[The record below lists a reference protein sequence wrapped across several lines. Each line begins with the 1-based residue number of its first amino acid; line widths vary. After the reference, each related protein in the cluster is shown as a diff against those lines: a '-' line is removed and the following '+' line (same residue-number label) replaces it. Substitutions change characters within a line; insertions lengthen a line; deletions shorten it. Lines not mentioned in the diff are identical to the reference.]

1 MKNMFWTIAALA
13 SHWRKHPANLATL
26 VIGITISTA
35 LWSGVQALNAQARHS
50 YAQAAAIFTSGKNQ
64 NLVAT
69 RGGFFSQDFFVKF
82 RKAGVKVSPI
92 IEGTIRVNDKELHL
106 IGIEPLTLP
115 KGAML
120 SPSPDK
126 TKVSSEIL
134 MYRGRAFVSPETLKS
149 LSAKEGF
156 RITTE
161 RNFLL
166 PPLSEMN
173 EAPPGAIIADIGVV
187 QKALERQQQ
196 LTRLVSAEPIDSN
209 SPHIAALMGDTL
221 RIIEP
226 DDVGDLTRL
235 TDSFHLNLTAFGF
248 LAFIVGF
255 FIVHASY
262 GLTFEQR
269 LPMVRTL
276 RALGASNLIIM
287 TSMLFELAVITLLGG
302 TAGIVCGYLI
312 AAGLLPNVAASL
324 EGLYGAQ
331 ISGQLTLDAKWL
343 LSGIAMAS
351 GGALLSGAAGLYRT
365 LQLPVISLAR
375 PIAWRDAHYQ
385 YLKRQSLLAIM
396 CLASALFVYFYGDD
410 LKSGF
415 IFIASFLLGI
425 VLLLPLILVLLVKI
439 GGSLSRSPL
448 AFWFFADSRQEIP
461 GLSLALM
468 ALLLA
473 LSSNIGVGGM
483 VTGFRQT
490 FLDWL
495 DERLVAELYF
505 ETASRTAA
513 SEIEEWARH
522 QPNISAI
529 LPVWRTKTRIQGWP
543 IEIMGMRKHETYSNH
558 FPLLQAHDAVWNE
571 LQETDAILI
580 SEQLSHRLKLGV
592 GAFLELPTPNKNWR
606 VKIVGVFSDYGNPK
620 GQIRIDHE
628 RLIKHFSDTSGTH
641 YSLRVAPDSI
651 KAIIEQLHQ
660 TFGAKIIRVVDQAE
674 VKTISKEI
682 FERTFTITTALNT
695 LTLIVSAV
703 ALFSSLITLSNLRLT
718 QIAPVWAIGITISAL
733 ARLELIRILLFSACV
748 AIMAIPLGLFLSWG
762 LVTII
767 NVLAFGWRLP
777 MHFFPLQWM
786 IVFLIALLTGLFA
799 AIAPVMRLSKSTPAS
814 LLKAF
819 SNER

>member
-1 MKNMFWTIAALA
+1 
-13 SHWRKHPANLATL
+13 
-26 VIGITISTA
+26 
-35 LWSGVQALNAQARHS
+35 
-50 YAQAAAIFTSGKNQ
+50 
-64 NLVAT
+64 
-69 RGGFFSQDFFVKF
+69 
-82 RKAGVKVSPI
+82 
-92 IEGTIRVNDKELHL
+92 
-106 IGIEPLTLP
+106 
-115 KGAML
+115 
-120 SPSPDK
+120 
-126 TKVSSEIL
+126 
-134 MYRGRAFVSPETLKS
+134 
-149 LSAKEGF
+149 
-156 RITTE
+156 
-161 RNFLL
+161 
-166 PPLSEMN
+166 
-173 EAPPGAIIADIGVV
+173 
-187 QKALERQQQ
+187 
-196 LTRLVSAEPIDSN
+196 
-209 SPHIAALMGDTL
+209 
-221 RIIEP
+221 
-226 DDVGDLTRL
+226 
-235 TDSFHLNLTAFGF
+235 
-248 LAFIVGF
+248 
-255 FIVHASY
+255 
-262 GLTFEQR
+262 
-269 LPMVRTL
+269 
-276 RALGASNLIIM
+276 
-287 TSMLFELAVITLLGG
+287 
-302 TAGIVCGYLI
+302 
-312 AAGLLPNVAASL
+312 
-324 EGLYGAQ
+324 
-331 ISGQLTLDAKWL
+331 
-343 LSGIAMAS
+343 
-351 GGALLSGAAGLYRT
+351 
-365 LQLPVISLAR
+365 
-375 PIAWRDAHYQ
+375 
-385 YLKRQSLLAIM
+385 
-396 CLASALFVYFYGDD
+396 
-410 LKSGF
+410 
-415 IFIASFLLGI
+415 
-425 VLLLPLILVLLVKI
+425 
-439 GGSLSRSPL
+439 
-448 AFWFFADSRQEIP
+448 
-461 GLSLALM
+461 M

-651 KAIIEQLHQ
+651 KTIIEQLHQ